1 MATAA
6 VEPPSS
12 DPPLKRAISRNM
24 LLLFVIGDVVGGGIY
39 TLVGVI
45 GGEVGGLVWL
55 PFAMAL
61 ALAVLTATAYAELV
75 TKYPQAAGAALYVNK
90 AFRKPFFTFMIA
102 FAVMCSGIASA
113 STLSRGVAETY
124 LPRLFDWTLSE
135 TQTILIA
142 LGFLVVVAAVNF
154 RGIAESVKLNVVLTI
169 VEFGGLIL
177 IVVIGTA
184 ALLDGVGDI
193 GNAFST
199 ADAKAAGNDVSLIP
213 AALAGTALAFYA
225 LIGFEDSVNVAE
237 EAKDPGRD
245 FPRALFG
252 GLAIAGTLY
261 IVIGIIAP
269 AVLPYT
275 TLVDSDTT
283 PLLEISQ
290 LGPLSVEV
298 KVFAAIGVLA
308 LINGALINM
317 IMASRLTYGMSKQRI
332 IPGFFGK
339 VHRGRQT
346 PLNAIL
352 FTSGLAIIL
361 TATGDVSDLAT
372 TTTTLLLIVFITVN
386 ISVLVLRRDAVAHKH
401 FVAPTIMPAIGAV
414 AALGLLIHRVWN
426 DTDQITRALLLL
438 GLGLIFWLANYVATR
453 SADDQNQFDT
463 GMIERIEHP
472 DRDETP

>member
-1 MATAA
+1 MSTSPAQPA
-6 VEPPSS
+6 PPS

-55 PFAMAL
+55 PFALAL
-61 ALAVLTATAYAELV
+61 VLAVLTATAYAELV

-124 LPRLFDWTLSE
+124 LPNLFDWTLTE
-135 TQTILIA
+135 TQTVLIA
-142 LGFLVVVAAVNF
+142 LGFLLIVAAVNF
-154 RGIAESVKLNVVLTI
+154 RGISESVKINVVLTLI
-169 VEFGGLIL
+169 EFGGLIL
-177 IVVIGTA
+177 IIVIGLG

-199 ADAKAAGNDVSLIP
+199 SQAKEAGNDVSLIP

-237 EAKDPGRD
+237 EAKDPVKD

-261 IVIGIIAP
+261 VVIGIIAP
-269 AVLPYT
+269 AVLSYK
-275 TLVDSDTT
+275 TLTDEETT
-283 PLLEISQ
+283 PLLEIAQ
-290 LGPLSVEV
+290 LGPLAVDV
-298 KVFAAIGVLA
+298 KIFAAIGVLA

-317 IMASRLTYGMSKQRI
+317 IMASRLTYGMSRQRI
-332 IPGFFGK
+332 IPAVFGK
-339 VHRGRQT
+339 VHRTRRT
-346 PLNAIL
+346 PLTAIL
-352 FTSGLAIIL
+352 FTTGLAIIL
-361 TATGDVSDLAT
+361 TATGDVSDLAS

-386 ISVLVLRRDAVAHKH
+386 ISVLVLRRDPVRHTH
-401 FVAPTIMPAIGAV
+401 FVAPTFMPAIGAV
-414 AALGLLIHRVWN
+414 AALGLLIHRVAN
-426 DTDQITRALLLL
+426 DTEQITRALLLL
-438 GLGLIFWLANYVATR
+438 GLGLVFWLANYVATR
-453 SADDQNQFDT
+453 NQGEEFDT
-463 GMIERIEHP
+463 GMIEAIEHP
-472 DRDETP
+472 DRTKDD